1 MKNKRLNI
9 MSFILPALILLLI
22 VYAFGDSLATGK
34 TITFDKFV
42 EYLRDGKVE
51 SVNTQGSSISGKL
64 DDKTSYKTS
73 TNLEESYLYETYL
86 KEYVDSKQ
94 IKYTSSPRIESAWST
109 ILPYLIMFG
118 GLALFWVFM
127 ASRHQAGNSQAMN
140 FGKNRASLNKL
151 DKNPVT
157 FAQVAGLKEEKEEL
171 MEIVDFLKAP
181 QKYLDQG
188 ARIPKGVLLVGPPG
202 TGKTYI
208 SKAVAG
214 EARVPFYSISGSDF
228 VEMFVGVGAS
238 RVRDM
243 FKEAKKNAP
252 CIIFIDEIDAV
263 GRRRGAGLG
272 GGHDEREQTL
282 NQLLVEMDGF
292 ASNEGI
298 IIMSATNRPDI
309 LDPALLRPGRFD
321 RQIQIGLPDVR
332 ERYEILQVHTR
343 KKKLSDDIDLKYI
356 AKTTSGFSP
365 ADLENI
371 TNEAALLTARYG
383 KKKITAAIFDEAT
396 IRVIAGPEKKS
407 RVVVEKERKL
417 TAYHEAGHAVVTH
430 FLEGAD
436 PVHMI
441 TIIPRG
447 SAGGFTSF
455 IPEEDISFMTKNMM
469 FNEIV
474 SFYGG
479 RAAEE
484 LVLDDISTGA
494 SNDIERATKIA
505 RAMVTTYGFSEDL
518 GPIMYGQGGGDV
530 FLGRDYGKS
539 QDYSEKIALEID
551 EEVRKI
557 IKKAYRQAME
567 LLEAHRDFLEE
578 LAQVLLEQ
586 ETIRKDEFLDI
597 AKKYDDRLT
606 RLEVEKEKNKIDTYL
621 ETGKKS
627 DEDVRPST
635 GKEVDDDST
644 TNK

>member
-1 MKNKRLNI
+1 
-9 MSFILPALILLLI
+9 MSFILPALILLLL
-22 VYAFGDSLATGK
+22 VYAFGDNLSAGK
-34 TITFDKFV
+34 SISFDKFI
-42 EYLRDGKVE
+42 EYLKDGKVE
-51 SVNTQGSSISGKL
+51 SVNTQGSSISGQL
-64 DDKTSYKTS
+64 DDKSSYSTS

-94 IKYTSSPRIESAWST
+94 IKYTSGPKVESAWST
-109 ILPYLIMFG
+109 IIPYLIMFG

-127 ASRHQAGNSQAMN
+127 VSRQQAGNSQAMN

-171 MEIVDFLKAP
+171 MEIVDFLKSP
-181 QKYLDQG
+181 QKYLEQG

-343 KKKLSDDIDLKYI
+343 KKKLADDIDLKHI

-383 KKKITAAIFDEAT
+383 KKQITAAIFDEAT

-505 RAMVTTYGFSEDL
+505 RAMVTTYGFSDDL
-518 GPIMYGQGGGDV
+518 GPIMYGQGGEDV
-530 FLGRDYGKS
+530 FLGRDYGKT

-557 IKKAYRQAME
+557 IKKAYKKAME
-567 LLEAHRDFLEE
+567 LLRDHRDFLEE

-586 ETIRKDEFLDI
+586 ETIRKDEFLEI

-606 RLEVEKEKNKIDTYL
+606 SREVEKEKNKVDTYL
-621 ETGKKS
+621 ETGRKS
-627 DEDVRPST
+627 YEDIRPIT
-635 GKEVDDDST
+635 DKEVDDDST

>member
-1 MKNKRLNI
+1 MFGNKFSSSEELRFDQLVEKLEQKKI
-9 MSFILPALILLLI
+9 ESITTS
-22 VYAFGDSLATGK
+22 GQTATGIL
-34 TITFDKFV
+34 TDNTPFRSEIPLEMGKF
-42 EYLRDGKVE
+42 YDL
-51 SVNTQGSSISGKL
+51 
-64 DDKTSYKTS
+64 
-73 TNLEESYLYETYL
+73 YL
-86 KEYVDSKQ
+86 KEQVEAKQ
-94 IKYTSSPRIESAWST
+94 IKYNSTKPEQTSIFIQ
-109 ILPYLIMFG
+109 ILPVIMSILGIGILWYF
-118 GLALFWVFM
+118 FI
-127 ASRHQAGNSQAMN
+127 SKQQAGGKDAMN
-140 FGKNRASLNKL
+140 FGKSRASLNKL
-151 DKNPVT
+151 DKNPIT
-157 FAQVAGLKEEKEEL
+157 FKEVAGLKEEKEEL
-171 MEIVDFLKAP
+171 MEIVDFLRSP
-181 QKYLDQG
+181 QKFVYQG

-214 EARVPFYSISGSDF
+214 EAKVPFYSISGSDF

-292 ASNEGI
+292 SSNEGI
-298 IIMSATNRPDI
+298 IMMAATNRPDI

-321 RQIQIGLPDVR
+321 RKVQIDLPDVR
-332 ERYEILQVHTR
+332 ERYEILKVHTQ
-343 KKKLSDDIDLKYI
+343 KKRLSEDVDLKEI
-356 AKTTSGFSP
+356 AKTTSGYSP

-383 KKKITAAIFDEAT
+383 NETITPAIFDEAT

-407 RVVVEKERKL
+407 KVVIEKERRL
-417 TAYHEAGHAVVTH
+417 TAFHEAGHAVVTH
-430 FLEGAD
+430 FLKETD

-447 SAGGFTSF
+447 QAGGFTSF
-455 IPEEDISFMTKNMM
+455 IPDEDKSFMTKNQM
-469 FNEIV
+469 FNHIV

-505 RAMVTTYGFSEDL
+505 KAMVTTYGMSDAL
-518 GPIMYGQGGGDV
+518 GPMNYGQEDGDV

-539 QDYSEKIALEID
+539 KDYSDKVALEID

-557 IKKAYRQAME
+557 IKEAYQKAKDILNEHME
-567 LLEAHRDFLEE
+567 FLHELSNLLLEKETVRKEEFLE
-578 LAQVLLEQ
+578 
-586 ETIRKDEFLDI
+586 I
-597 AKKYDDRLT
+597 ARKYDPSISESDVENYKKN
-606 RLEVEKEKNKIDTYL
+606 LEEEFQQADEKIEDL
-621 ETGKKS
+621 ET
-627 DEDVRPST
+627 EST
-635 GKEVDDDST
+635 GKEVEQNEFEEKLIDQEGE
-644 TNK
+644 K

>member
-1 MKNKRLNI
+1 MKNKRIN
-9 MSFILPALILLLI
+9 ILPILLPIAVFILLLT
-22 VYAFGDSLATGK
+22 YFGDSFSSK
-34 TITFDKFV
+34 KDIRFDEFV
-42 EYLRDGKVE
+42 NLIEDEKVE
-51 SVNTQGSSISGKL
+51 SVETNGTDIIARLK
-64 DDKTSYKTS
+64 DKSVVRTKS
-73 TNLEESYLYETYL
+73 TVSEDYLLENYL
-86 KEYVDSKQ
+86 KMPITKKQ
-94 IKYTSSPRIESAWST
+94 IKYTTSPQKESFLVT
-109 ILPYLIMFG
+109 LLPYMIMIG
-118 GLALFWVFM
+118 ATTLLWYLFM
-127 ASRHQAGNSQAMN
+127 SKAQGGNSQAMN

-157 FAQVAGLKEEKEEL
+157 FKEVAGLKEEKEEL
-171 MEIVDFLKAP
+171 MEIVEFLKYP
-181 QKYLDQG
+181 QKYIHHG

-214 EARVPFYSISGSDF
+214 EANVPFYSISGSDF

-243 FKEAKKNAP
+243 FKEAKKNSP

-292 ASNEGI
+292 STNEGI
-298 IIMSATNRPDI
+298 IIMAATNRPDI

-321 RQIQIGLPDVR
+321 RQIQIDLPDVT
-332 ERYEILQVHTR
+332 ERYEILKVHT
-343 KKKLSDDIDLKYI
+343 KNKHLASDVDLKDI

-371 TNEAALLTARYG
+371 TNEAALLTARFN
-383 KKKITAAIFDEAT
+383 KKEITSAIFDEAT
-396 IRVIAGPEKKS
+396 IRVVAGPEKKS
-407 RVVVEKERKL
+407 KVVIEKERKL

-430 FLEGAD
+430 FLEYTD

-455 IPEEDISFMTKNMM
+455 IPEEDTSFMTKKQM

-505 RAMVTTYGFSEDL
+505 KAMVTTFGMSEDL
-518 GPIMYGQGGGDV
+518 GPIMYGQSDSNV
-530 FLGRDYGKS
+530 FLGRDYGKN
-539 QDYSEKIALEID
+539 QDYSDKVALEID

-557 IKKAYRQAME
+557 IKQAYKKAKDLLVEHMDFLHELAKA
-567 LLEAHRDFLEE
+567 LLEK
-578 LAQVLLEQ
+578 
-586 ETIRKDEFLDI
+586 ETIRKEDFLEIAQKYDSKLSQKDVEE
-597 AKKYDDRLT
+597 AKKRIDNELKTSDILD
-606 RLEVEKEKNKIDTYL
+606 EIKEEKEEK
-621 ETGKKS
+621 
-627 DEDVRPST
+627 
-635 GKEVDDDST
+635 DD
-644 TNK
+644 K

>member
-1 MKNKRLNI
+1 MT
-9 MSFILPALILLLI
+9 
-22 VYAFGDSLATGK
+22 YFGDSFSSK
-34 TITFDKFV
+34 KKIRFDEFINLIEEK
-42 EYLRDGKVE
+42 KVE
-51 SVNTQGSSISGKL
+51 SVETNGSDL
-64 DDKTSYKTS
+64 VARLRDKSLVTTEFTVS
-73 TNLEESYLYETYL
+73 EDYLIENYL
-86 KEYVDSKQ
+86 KEAINTNQ
-94 IKYTSSPRIESAWST
+94 IKYSTSPKTESLLT
-109 ILPYLIMFG
+109 VMLPYVLMIGGSIFLWYMF
-118 GLALFWVFM
+118 M
-127 ASRHQAGNSQAMN
+127 TRTQAGNNQAMN

-157 FAQVAGLKEEKEEL
+157 FKEVAGLKEEKEEL
-171 MEIVDFLKAP
+171 MEIVEFLKYP
-181 QKYLDQG
+181 QKYIHHG

-214 EARVPFYSISGSDF
+214 EAKVPFYSISGSDF

-243 FKEAKKNAP
+243 FKEAKKNSP

-292 ASNEGI
+292 STNEGI
-298 IIMSATNRPDI
+298 IMMAATNRPDI

-321 RQIQIGLPDVR
+321 RQIRIDLPDVR
-332 ERYEILQVHTR
+332 ERYEILKVHTR
-343 KKKLSDDIDLKYI
+343 NKHLAKEVDLKDI

-371 TNEAALLTARYG
+371 TNEAALLTARYN
-383 KKKITAAIFDEAT
+383 KKEITPAIFDEAT

-407 RVVVEKERKL
+407 KVVIEKERNL

-430 FLEGAD
+430 FLEFTD

-455 IPEEDISFMTKNMM
+455 IPEEDTSFMTKKQM

-505 RAMVTTYGFSEDL
+505 KAMVTTFGMSDDL
-518 GPIMYGQGGGDV
+518 GPIMYGQSDGNV
-530 FLGRDYGKS
+530 FLGRDYGKN
-539 QDYSEKIALEID
+539 QDYSDKVALEID

-557 IKKAYRQAME
+557 IKQAYQKAKD
-567 LLEAHRDFLEE
+567 LLTEHMDFLHD
-578 LAQVLLEQ
+578 LAKSLLEQ
-586 ETIRKDEFLDI
+586 ETIRKEEFLEI
-597 AKKYDDRLT
+597 AKKYDSRISDKDVKKVKKDIDQELDT
-606 RLEVEKEKNKIDTYL
+606 SDVIDEINEDLE
-621 ETGKKS
+621 GKR
-627 DEDVRPST
+627 E
-635 GKEVDDDST
+635 EDDD
-644 TNK
+644 K